1 MSLLGAAQLKARLRA
16 VREVF
21 KPIGRD
27 WADEVVILARAA
39 VPVKTGRLKGSIRR
53 QSATMRKAKV
63 VAHYSQY
70 FVDAGTKAH
79 FEPRHNYFS
88 KHQHPRTIARPF
100 RARVAREALRRK
112 PMAQQVIRAWNEA
125 GGYAF
130 LRGTAV
136 ARGDG

>member
-1 MSLLGAAQLKARLRA
+1 MSIKGTAELKARLRA
-16 VREVF
+16 IRVVF

-27 WADEVVILARAA
+27 WADETVVLARAA
-39 VPVKTGRLKGSIRR
+39 VPVRTGRLQRSIRR
-53 QSATMRKAKV
+53 QSATMQRAKV

-88 KHQHPRTIARPF
+88 KVKHPRTRPQPF

-112 PMAQQVIRAWNEA
+112 PMAQQVIKAWNDA
-125 GGYAF
+125 GGFAAF
-130 LRGTAV
+130 RGTAIG
-136 ARGDG
+136 RDQ